1 MKQLVTWK
9 VGGVIR
15 QMTHKQFYQVAARR
29 DRALEKFI
37 EINRLLDEIQAEG
50 RTMRPLPPDDA
61 DIMMVVSD
69 EPYPLEDMGDD
80 WLFAC
85 VDEEVERLRRRL
97 DVIKGDLGLNE
108 WGPSAT
114 LPDLQSRIKYLAS
127 RPR

>member
-1 MKQLVTWK
+1 VT
-9 VGGVIR
+9 
-15 QMTHKQFYQVAARR
+15 ARR
-29 DRALEKFI
+29 DRVLEKFI

-61 DIMMVVSD
+61 EIVSD
-69 EPYPLEDMGDD
+69 EPQPLEDLSDD
-80 WLFAC
+80 WLFAS

-97 DVIKGDLGLNE
+97 DVIKRDLDLNE
-108 WGPSAT
+108 WEPSAT